1 MKHLDNKYIIE
12 ASSSA
17 PTGLSV
23 GGASVSNAEIASG
36 IKAVVDFIKDKFK
49 NLKDWFKKDKTTND
63 DLEKSLSEYTKYEDL
78 PKELQ
83 NAISNVLKKS
93 NLERSDKKKKGDNV
107 ADSYDKLKAMLTII
121 ASNIN
126 SYVIQNRKYYE
137 LVKQYISD
145 LGSDETSTYTKILE
159 LGVAAIKEY
168 DENAKKYY
176 YDKPIVLII
185 VTYCI
190 YKLTDKQGLD
200 NERREE
206 IFKAQGRF

>member
-12 ASSSA
+12 ASGSA

-23 GGASVSNAEIASG
+23 GGSSVSNAEIASG

-49 NLKDWFKKDKTTND
+49 NLKDWFKRDKTTND
-63 DLEKSLSEYTKYEDL
+63 DLEKSLSDYTKYEDL